1 MSSILYPVYCILILM
16 YWYTDV
22 CTALYITVSLYINH
36 IQSVYLSI
44 CTYPICLSVNLYLIF
59 ELYPNLYLIFEKL
72 YICTSI
78 STKSLPHSKAVP
90 QSLRNLYLKYQ
101 IAHLAFLISN
111 TCILY
116 PVSCILYPDVLMY
129 WCLYCC
135 IYHCIAVYRW
145 CTDVCK
151 FYSFSLS

>member
-59 ELYPNLYLIFEKL
+59 ESYPNLYLIFEKL
-72 YICTSI
+72 EICTSI
-78 STKSLPHSKAVP
+78 STKSLPQVSNITYH
-90 QSLRNLYLKYQ
+90 
-101 IAHLAFLISN
+101 ISN
-111 TCILY
+111 IKYMYPLYCILY
-116 PVSCILYPDVLMY
+116 PVSWCTDVLMSVLLYISLYRCISMMY
-129 WCLYCC
+129 WCL
-135 IYHCIAVYRW
+135 
-145 CTDVCK
+145 
-151 FYSFSLS
+151 